1 MRLALYARVS
11 DKKQA
16 DNYST
21 ESQLADMQRYA
32 TTHNHTVVA
41 SLHDV
46 GSAFRD
52 GLERSQLKRVLEMAR
67 QHEIDALV
75 FFSTDRFTRDIG
87 DGVLLRRELY
97 KLGVKLICFHPYP
110 HEVTS
115 EGELMNILEDWKS
128 AQYVERLRES
138 SMRGYRT
145 KAQEGTYS
153 ATLAPYGYQRI
164 GVKREAHISIV
175 EEHAAVVRNIFQW
188 FVKDGMGTVQIA
200 RRLTEERIP
209 SPGDVKNLKRI
220 RVPFYW
226 SQPVIYKMLRHEVYA
241 GVWHAFRFQ
250 KVSKRASVKRPR
262 EEWIAI
268 TVPAIVDRATWEAA
282 QVKLSSREYLR
293 NAKHDYLMG
302 QRITCHCGYACTGMS
317 SLSGDKTTTNCYY
330 RCSGHYHARGKCA
343 MPYFRVDTVDS
354 EVWNWICGLVEN
366 PEHMLQSY
374 QDAQKLLAKSST
386 TQRSQIDTLDEQLQK
401 HRDELQDMRQQRK
414 ATQSITLRTLL
425 DTDIERHALIIDE
438 LEVKRVAINATLSAQ
453 QLNDHDAQSAILL
466 IERIQSAAGRIRT
479 ITDFA
484 VQREVVQALDIR
496 ATTALEADGTKVLD
510 IHWCIRHYRV
520 PLIKQTTG
528 GVIDNT
534 SQVLTWRIALQEK

>member
-67 QHEIDALV
+67 QHEIDALI

-164 GVKREAHISIV
+164 GVKREAHIEIV

-188 FVKDGMGTVQIA
+188 FVHDGLGTVQIA

-209 SPGDVKNLKRI
+209 SPGDVKQVKRL

-241 GVWHAFRFQ
+241 GVWYAFRFQ
-250 KVSKRASVKRPR
+250 KMSKRAVVKRPR

-268 TVPAIVDRATWEAA
+268 DVPAIVDRATWEAA

-317 SLSGDKTTTNCYY
+317 SISGDKTTTNCYY

-343 MPYFRVDTVDS
+343 MPYFRVDCVDV
-354 EVWNWICGLVEN
+354 EVWDWICGLVEN
-366 PEHMLQSY
+366 PAHMLQSY
-374 QDAQKLLAKSST
+374 QDAQKLLTQST
-386 TQRSQIDTLDEQLQK
+386 DTQRSQIEILDEQIET
-401 HRDELQDMRQQRK
+401 HRNELQDMRQQRK
-414 ATQSITLRTLL
+414 ATQSTTLRILL
-425 DTDIERHALIIDE
+425 DADIERHALIIDE
-438 LEVKRVAINATLSAQ
+438 LESRRAGLSASLSTQ
-453 QLNDHDAQSAILL
+453 QLSTHEVESAMVL
-466 IERIQSAAGRIRT
+466 IERIQAAAGRVRS

-484 VQREVVQALDIR
+484 VRRELVQALDIR
-496 ATTALEADGTKVLD
+496 ATTLLEADGTKALD
-510 IHWCIRHYRV
+510 IHWCLMKYRV
-520 PLIKQTTG
+520 PLNKPTAG
-528 GVIDNT
+528 GMLDN
-534 SQVLTWRIALQEK
+534 SNHVLTWRVALREN